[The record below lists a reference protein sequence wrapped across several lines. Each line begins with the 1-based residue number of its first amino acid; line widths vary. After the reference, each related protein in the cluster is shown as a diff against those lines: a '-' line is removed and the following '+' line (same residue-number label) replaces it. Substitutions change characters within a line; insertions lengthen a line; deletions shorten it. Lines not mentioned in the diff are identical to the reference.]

1 LPRAD
6 FVNVDYGES
15 TLISAKRVHQPDSKA
30 ASKGQVRIKDFGQGV
45 GEGDGGGVGKG
56 VIEGFRRRADT
67 GLGAFRVTQAI
78 AAAAAISGIA
88 AGRRTCDRR

>member
-1 LPRAD
+1 M
-6 FVNVDYGES
+6 
-15 TLISAKRVHQPDSKA
+15 SAKRVHQPDSKA
-30 ASKGQVRIKDFGQGV
+30 ASKGRVRVKDFVEGV

-56 VIEGFRRRADT
+56 VIKGRCADT
-67 GLGAFRVTQAI
+67 GPGAFRVTQAI